1 MNRFVVLLVA
11 LSIPLLLL
19 LNSWQAYRYEA
30 LTRETVRL
38 ERHQHSVI
46 EEQKRAVAALSVLRS
61 PSRVRT
67 IAREQLD
74 LERVDVGRI
83 YTIHLGSGR

>member
-1 MNRFVVLLVA
+1 MNRLVVLLIA
-11 LSIPLLLL
+11 LSMPMLLL

-38 ERHQHSVI
+38 ERHQHDVI
-46 EEQKRAVAALSVLRS
+46 EEQKRAIAALSVLRS
-61 PSRVRT
+61 PARVRD

-83 YTIHLGSGR
+83 YTIHLESRR

>member
-1 MNRFVVLLVA
+1 MNRLVVLAIA

-38 ERHQHSVI
+38 ERHQHDVI
-46 EEQKRAVAALSVLRS
+46 EEQKRAIATLSVLRS
-61 PSRVRT
+61 PSRVRD
-67 IAREQLD
+67 IARNQLD
-74 LERVDVGRI
+74 LKRVDIGRI
-83 YTIHLGSGR
+83 YTIHLESGR